1 MANFT
6 IRNLDED
13 LKTRLRVAA
22 ALNGHSM
29 EEETRH
35 ILRRALTDNSAA
47 SQGLGSLIAAR
58 FANIAPEEEVI
69 DIPIP
74 ARTELASAVE
84 F

>member
-1 MANFT
+1 MANLT

-29 EEETRH
+29 EEETRQ
-35 ILRRALTDNSAA
+35 ILRRALTDNTAA
-47 SQGLGSLIAAR
+47 SQGLGSLIAQR
-58 FANIAPEEEVI
+58 FASIAQEDEVAELT
-69 DIPIP
+69 IPP
-74 ARTELASAVE
+74 RTELASAVE